1 MAGLDM
7 IMIAGDE
14 DNFKITTKEDLE
26 RFRELIKRRNNNTGE
41 R

>member
-26 RFRELIKRRNNNTGE
+26 RFQKIVDAEVHSA
-41 R
+41 